1 MTREELLKS
10 KVIKALS
17 IAVSAKSTDGYE
29 KMFLKQVASEV
40 SKYDV
45 YSVNI
50 AEYYS
55 VKKRFNRF
63 VKLITFLN
71 IKSLYLILTFNIITD
86 IKK

>member
-17 IAVSAKSTDGYE
+17 IAVSATSTDGYE

-50 AEYYS
+50 AEAALFYVS
-55 VKKRFNRF
+55 RLEETPAIIVLKRD
-63 VKLITFLN
+63 LTDLLN
-71 IKSLYLILTFNIITD
+71 
-86 IKK
+86 

>member
-10 KVIKALS
+10 KVIKALA

-29 KMFLKQVASEV
+29 KMFLEQVAAEV

-50 AEYYS
+50 AEAALFYVS
-55 VKKRFNRF
+55 RLEETPAITVLKRD
-63 VKLITFLN
+63 LTELLN
-71 IKSLYLILTFNIITD
+71 TSQI
-86 IKK
+86 

>member
-1 MTREELLKS
+1 MTHEELLKS

-29 KMFLKQVASEV
+29 KMFLEQVAAEV

-50 AEYYS
+50 AEAALFYVS
-55 VKKRFNRF
+55 RLEESPAVAVLKRD
-63 VKLITFLN
+63 LADL
-71 IKSLYLILTFNIITD
+71 LD
-86 IKK
+86 ISHF

>member
-17 IAVSAKSTDGYE
+17 IAVSAKSTDEYE
-29 KMFLKQVASEV
+29 KMFLGQVAAEV

-50 AEYYS
+50 AVAALFY
-55 VKKRFNRF
+55 VKKRFSRF
-63 VKLITFLN
+63 VKLITFLM
-71 IKSLYLILTFNIITD
+71 
-86 IKK
+86 

>member
-29 KMFLKQVASEV
+29 KMFLEQVAAEV

-50 AEYYS
+50 GIS
-55 VKKRFNRF
+55 VMQTTHIIFDGITSLQSAIF
-63 VKLITFLN
+63 AKLIR
-71 IKSLYLILTFNIITD
+71 K
-86 IKK
+86 

>member
-17 IAVSAKSTDGYE
+17 IAVSAKSTSRYE
-29 KMFLKQVASEV
+29 KMFLEQVAIEV

-50 AEYYS
+50 AEAALFYVS
-55 VKKRFNRF
+55 RLEETPAIIVLKRD
-63 VKLITFLN
+63 LADL
-71 IKSLYLILTFNIITD
+71 LG
-86 IKK
+86 